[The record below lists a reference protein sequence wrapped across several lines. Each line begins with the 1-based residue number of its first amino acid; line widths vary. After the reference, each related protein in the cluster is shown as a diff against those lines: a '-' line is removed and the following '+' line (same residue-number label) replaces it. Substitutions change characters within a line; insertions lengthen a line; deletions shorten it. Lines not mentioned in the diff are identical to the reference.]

1 MNKIKLSAAMIDDL
15 LNKQNKM
22 ESLTFAMEDMLKE
35 CHSLRQ
41 NIVEEKN
48 KYVEHIQFM
57 NHKIDLFQANV
68 DKIDERSEKVEEL
81 YYMRNE
87 FGNFVVKEEFR
98 LLQTV
103 IDDIRGSLND
113 LTSANNSRINKS
125 NKTLTDYV
133 DSKFTN
139 IPTKDFITD

>member
-1 MNKIKLSAAMIDDL
+1 
-15 LNKQNKM
+15 
-22 ESLTFAMEDMLKE
+22 MEDMLKE